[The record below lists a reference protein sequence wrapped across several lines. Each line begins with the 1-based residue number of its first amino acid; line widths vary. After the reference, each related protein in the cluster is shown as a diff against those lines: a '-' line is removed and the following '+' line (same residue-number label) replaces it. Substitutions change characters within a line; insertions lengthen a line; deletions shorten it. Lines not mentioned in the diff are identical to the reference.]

1 MNQRRSRRDTR
12 NYRRSFSNLNNHI
25 VYRRKGLKT
34 CYLQEEQS
42 EVPKREYLFSRYAN
56 PVFKYDS
63 SRNDNRG
70 NFYHNLPSTFNEPEE
85 DIYETGSPET
95 FYIETA
101 VFVDRDLLRL
111 MEINFPRDTEEQVI
125 EVVLAMVNAVQLLYN
140 DLSLGHKIKY
150 VLKRLELLYQDPPG
164 LSRPADIDLFLTKFC
179 MWQNTENPPSDDEN
193 LHWDHALILTGL
205 DLYTIMDDRKLNS
218 QVVGLAPV
226 AGMCTRTSSCTVNEG
241 RHFESVYVVAHEIG
255 HNLGMRHDGLQSGN
269 NCDPSTYLD
278 LEIVITER
286 FERCVKSLV
295 RHLTFYREGRC
306 A

>member
-1 MNQRRSRRDTR
+1 
-12 NYRRSFSNLNNHI
+12 
-25 VYRRKGLKT
+25 
-34 CYLQEEQS
+34 
-42 EVPKREYLFSRYAN
+42 
-56 PVFKYDS
+56 
-63 SRNDNRG
+63 
-70 NFYHNLPSTFNEPEE
+70 
-85 DIYETGSPET
+85 
-95 FYIETA
+95 
-101 VFVDRDLLRL
+101 

-140 DLSLGHKIKY
+140 DPSLGHKIKY

-164 LSRPADIDLFLTKFC
+164 LSRPHDIDLFLTKFC

-269 NCDPSTYLD
+269 NCDPSGYLMSPTLGSGKVTWSHCSKRYLNNFLRLSQSKCLRD
-278 LEIVITER
+278 KPLAPPDGINHEGLLLPGQR
-286 FERCVKSLV
+286 FSAEQQCKN
-295 RHLTFYREGRC
+295 Y
-306 A
+306 